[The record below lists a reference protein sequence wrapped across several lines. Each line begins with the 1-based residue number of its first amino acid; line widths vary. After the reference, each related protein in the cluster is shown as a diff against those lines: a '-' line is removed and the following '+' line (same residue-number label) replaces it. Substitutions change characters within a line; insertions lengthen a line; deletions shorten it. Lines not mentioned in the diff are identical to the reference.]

1 MITQCPSRSDF
12 LRAFLKDNTFLG
24 GLPDATLD
32 GLIRTGHRRKFAKG
46 DMIYRRGEPGD
57 SLMVIL
63 SGRVKIANV
72 NADMREVVLCFQGA
86 GDVVG
91 EMAVLHSRQRTADT
105 VALEHTEGFV
115 IPGRNLLTALTANPQ
130 SMIEMGQM
138 LCDKL
143 RAASAIIEDS
153 TLAMQG
159 RAAKGLLRLAHQHGR
174 RMRDGSIHIELTL
187 TQDDLGKY
195 LGLSR
200 ANVSRQLR
208 HLRDV
213 NVIRIEAAHVV
224 ITNEPGLT
232 DLAETSHAHD

>member
-1 MITQCPSRSDF
+1 MATQYPSRLES
-12 LRAFLKDNTFLG
+12 LSAFLKGNTPLG

-32 GLIRTGHRRKFAKG
+32 GLIRKGHRRKFAKG
-46 DMIYRRGEPGD
+46 DIIYRRGEPGD

-91 EMAVLHSRQRTADT
+91 EMAVLYSKQRTADT

-115 IPGRNLLTALTANPQ
+115 IPGRDLLDALAANPQ
-130 SMIEMGQM
+130 AMIEMGQM
-138 LCDKL
+138 LCERL

-153 TLAMQG
+153 TLAMEG
-159 RAAKGLLRLAHQHGR
+159 RAAKGLLRLAYQHGR
-174 RMRDGSIHIELTL
+174 RMQDGSIHIDLML

-208 HLRDV
+208 HLKDV

-224 ITNEPGLT
+224 ITDEHGLA
-232 DLAETSHAHD
+232 DLAETPHPHN